1 MAQLDLFPLLLSIR
15 VATLA
20 TLLSILFGTLLAWLL
35 ARREFPGQGLLAALV
50 TLPIVLPPTVLGYY
64 LLAVIGRQGPLGSFL
79 ERTFGITLVF
89 TWHAAVLAAF
99 VASVPLFV
107 RSAQASFEGVDQTL
121 ENAARTLGRS
131 DRDVFFTVTIPLAWR
146 GLLAGTALAFTRALG
161 EFGATLMVAG
171 NIPGQT
177 QTMAIAIYDAVEAGN
192 LALANTLVA
201 TITVV
206 AVVMLLVLERV
217 ASVTR
222 W

>member
-1 MAQLDLFPLLLSIR
+1 MAQLDLFPLWLSLR

-20 TLLSILFGTLLAWLL
+20 TLLSVLLGTLLAWLL
-35 ARREFPGQGLLAALV
+35 ARRAFPGQRLLAGIV

-64 LLAVIGRQGPLGSFL
+64 LLGVIGRQSPLGSFL
-79 ERTFGITLVF
+79 ESTFGLTLVF
-89 TWHAAVLAAF
+89 TWQAAVLAAF

-107 RSAQASFEGVDQTL
+107 RSAQAGFEGVDQAL

-131 DRDVFFTVTIPLAWR
+131 ERDVFFTVTVPLAWR

-192 LALANTLVA
+192 LALANALVLII
-201 TITVV
+201 TIV
-206 AVVMLLVLERV
+206 AVVMLVALERV

>member
-1 MAQLDLFPLLLSIR
+1 MEQLDLFPLWLSLR

-20 TLLSILFGTLLAWLL
+20 TLLSILLGTLLAWLL
-35 ARREFPGQGLLAALV
+35 ARRAFPGQKLLAGLV

-64 LLAVIGRQGPLGSFL
+64 LLGVIGRQSPLGSFL
-79 ERTFGITLVF
+79 ESTFGLTLVF
-89 TWHAAVLAAF
+89 TWQAAVLAAF

-107 RSAQASFEGVDQTL
+107 RSAQAGFEGVDQTL

-131 DRDVFFTVTIPLAWR
+131 ERDVFFTVTVPLAWR

-192 LALANTLVA
+192 LALANALVLIITIVAVAMLVA
-201 TITVV
+201 
-206 AVVMLLVLERV
+206 LERM